1 MKDPLLPDKPPFRG
15 VKQQFVKL
23 GPTRGDL
30 VAILSGLKPGD
41 EVITSGV
48 FKLLNGAPVNINNK
62 VKPDANAAPN
72 PEDS

>member
-1 MKDPLLPDKPPFRG
+1 MKDPLFPDKPAFKG
-15 VKQQFVKL
+15 VMQQFVKL
-23 GPTRGDL
+23 GATRGDL
-30 VAILSGLKPGD
+30 VSILSGLKPGD

-48 FKLLNGAPVNINNK
+48 FKLLNSAPVNINNS